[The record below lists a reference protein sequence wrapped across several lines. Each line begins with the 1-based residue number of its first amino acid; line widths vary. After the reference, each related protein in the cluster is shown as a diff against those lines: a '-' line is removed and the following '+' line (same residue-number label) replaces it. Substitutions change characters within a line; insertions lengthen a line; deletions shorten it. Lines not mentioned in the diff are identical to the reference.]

1 MNRICMILGLASA
14 SLCGCTATQP
24 VASPG
29 ALESSPMMLFGA
41 GDDLGLA
48 THLELSYFEGDMT
61 ALECLV
67 HFEQCQLDVPEAILT
82 AAQVEFRVL
91 ATEIQ
96 EDWNID
102 GAE

>member
-1 MNRICMILGLASA
+1 MNRIFMILGLASA
-14 SLCGCTATQP
+14 TLCGCTATQT

-29 ALESSPMMLFGA
+29 AMESSLMLFGA

-48 THLELSYFEGDMT
+48 THLELSYLEGDMT

-67 HFEQCQLDVPEAILT
+67 HFEQCQLDVPEGILA

-91 ATEIQ
+91 ASTIQ
-96 EDWNID
+96 DGWSID

>member
-1 MNRICMILGLASA
+1 MNRICMILGLASVI
-14 SLCGCTATQP
+14 LCGCTAPQT

-29 ALESSPMMLFGA
+29 AMESPSMLFGA
-41 GDDLGLA
+41 GYDLGLA
-48 THLELSYFEGDMT
+48 AHLELSYLEGDMT

-67 HFEQCQLDVPEAILT
+67 HFEQCQLEVPEGILA

-91 ATEIQ
+91 ASMIQ
-96 EDWNID
+96 DEWSIE

>member
-14 SLCGCTATQP
+14 TLSGCTATQT
-24 VASPG
+24 VVSPG
-29 ALESSPMMLFGA
+29 ALESSPMLFGA
-41 GDDLGLA
+41 GDDLGLT
-48 THLELSYFEGDMT
+48 THLELSYLEGDMT

-67 HFEQCQLDVPEAILT
+67 HFEQCELDVPEAILS

-91 ATEIQ
+91 ARTIQ
-96 EDWNID
+96 DDWTID

>member
-29 ALESSPMMLFGA
+29 ALESSPMLFGA

-67 HFEQCQLDVPEAILT
+67 HFEQCQLDVPEDILT

>member
-14 SLCGCTATQP
+14 TLCGCTATHP

-29 ALESSPMMLFGA
+29 AMESSPMLFGA

-48 THLELSYFEGDMT
+48 THLELSYLEGDMT

-67 HFEQCQLDVPEAILT
+67 HFEQCQLDVPGAILT
-82 AAQVEFRVL
+82 AAQLEFRVL
-91 ATEIQ
+91 ASTIQ
-96 EDWNID
+96 EDWTID
-102 GAE
+102 GAA

>member
-1 MNRICMILGLASA
+1 
-14 SLCGCTATQP
+14 
-24 VASPG
+24 
-29 ALESSPMMLFGA
+29 MLFGA

-48 THLELSYFEGDMT
+48 THLELSYLEGDMT

-67 HFEQCQLDVPEAILT
+67 HFEQSQLDVPAGILA

-91 ATEIQ
+91 ASTIQ
-96 EDWNID
+96 DEWSMD

>member
-1 MNRICMILGLASA
+1 MNRISMILGLASA
-14 SLCGCTATQP
+14 TLCGCTTSMQR

-29 ALESSPMMLFGA
+29 ALESSPMLFGA

-48 THLELSYFEGDMT
+48 THLELSYLEGDMT

-67 HFEQCQLDVPEAILT
+67 HFEQCQLDVPQSVLS
-82 AAQVEFRVL
+82 AAHLEFQVL
-91 ATEIQ
+91 ATGIQ
-96 EDWNID
+96 DEWSID

>member
-14 SLCGCTATQP
+14 TLCGCTATHP

-29 ALESSPMMLFGA
+29 AMESSPMLFGA

-48 THLELSYFEGDMT
+48 THLELSYLEGDMT

-67 HFEQCQLDVPEAILT
+67 HFEQCQLDVPVAILT
-82 AAQVEFRVL
+82 AAQLEFRVL
-91 ATEIQ
+91 ASTIQ
-96 EDWNID
+96 EDWTID

>member
-1 MNRICMILGLASA
+1 
-14 SLCGCTATQP
+14 
-24 VASPG
+24 
-29 ALESSPMMLFGA
+29 MLFGA

-48 THLELSYFEGDMT
+48 THLELSYLEGDMT

-67 HFEQCQLDVPEAILT
+67 HFEQCQLDVPEGILA

-91 ATEIQ
+91 ASTIQ
-96 EDWNID
+96 DGWSID

>member
-14 SLCGCTATQP
+14 TLCGCTATQP

-29 ALESSPMMLFGA
+29 ALESSPMLFGA

-67 HFEQCQLDVPEAILT
+67 HFEQCQLDVPQSVLS
-82 AAQVEFRVL
+82 AAHVEFQVL
-91 ATEIQ
+91 ATGIQ
-96 EDWNID
+96 DEWRMD
-102 GAE
+102 GVE

>member
-1 MNRICMILGLASA
+1 MNRICMILGLVSA
-14 SLCGCTATQP
+14 ILCGCTAP
-24 VASPG
+24 PLASPG
-29 ALESSPMMLFGA
+29 ALESSPMLFGA

-48 THLELSYFEGDMT
+48 THLELSYLEGDMS

-91 ATEIQ
+91 AAGIQ
-96 EDWNID
+96 EEWSLN
-102 GAE
+102 GVE